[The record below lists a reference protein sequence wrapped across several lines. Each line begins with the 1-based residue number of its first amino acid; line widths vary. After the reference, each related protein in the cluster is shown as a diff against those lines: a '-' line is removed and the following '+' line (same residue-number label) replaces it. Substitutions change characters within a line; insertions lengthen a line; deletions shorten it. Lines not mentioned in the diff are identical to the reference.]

1 MIDNVISFTETEAQD
16 IHGMAQL
23 VTATGGTILVVRED
37 GIDTGYVVLRNLA
50 NDRAIVCYKTKPLR
64 VVTNIQNWNSLTDS
78 ERLDIEI
85 DAFGRGL

>member
-23 VTATGGTILVVRED
+23 VTVTGSTILVVRDE
-37 GIDTGYVVLRNLA
+37 GISSGYVVLRNME
-50 NDRAIVCYKTKPLR
+50 NGRAIICYKTRILR
-64 VVTNIQNWNSLTDS
+64 VVTNVQDWDSLS
-78 ERLDIEI
+78 ESDRLDIEI

>member
-23 VTATGGTILVVRED
+23 VTVTGSTILVVRDE
-37 GIDTGYVVLRNLA
+37 GLHAGYVVLRNLE
-50 NDRAIVCYKTKPLR
+50 NGRAIVCYKTKILR
-64 VVTNIQNWNSLTDS
+64 VVTNVQDWDSLS
-78 ERLDIEI
+78 ESDRLDIEI